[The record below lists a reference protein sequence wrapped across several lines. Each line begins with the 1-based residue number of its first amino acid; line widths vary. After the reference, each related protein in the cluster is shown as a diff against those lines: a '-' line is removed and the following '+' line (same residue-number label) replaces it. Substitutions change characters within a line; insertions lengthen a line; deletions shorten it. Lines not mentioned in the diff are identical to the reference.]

1 MAVAIGGAAAG
12 VYSTRFHEL
21 PSKVIFIKIRL
32 SYVTIGN
39 VILDHICA
47 KDYNMNCPMFAYVLG
62 RFILRLYTNYLYIIY
77 RDVNISKLIPT
88 HKYHLVIVSIPRI
101 LEIYFRQNYNFGM

>member
-1 MAVAIGGAAAG
+1 MDFLNLYSLDICTQLIFDIFQPKLVVDAATLTGAMAVAIGGAAAG

-32 SYVTIGN
+32 SYMTISN

-47 KDYNMNCPMFAYVLG
+47 KDYN
-62 RFILRLYTNYLYIIY
+62 FIL
-77 RDVNISKLIPT
+77 
-88 HKYHLVIVSIPRI
+88 
-101 LEIYFRQNYNFGM
+101 FGI